1 VYAIPGSI
9 HHPGAR
15 GCHQLIRD
23 GATLVESVEDILQ
36 ALRGW
41 QLVTPTSP
49 HAASSP
55 RHPLLDLLHAA
66 PQSSEALAL
75 SSGWPLPKVLA
86 ALTELEL
93 DGLVA
98 NQAGCWLARG

>member
-1 VYAIPGSI
+1 
-9 HHPGAR
+9 
-15 GCHQLIRD
+15 LIRE

-41 QLVTPTSP
+41 QLSVPV
-49 HAASSP
+49 AATAP
-55 RHPLLDLLHAA
+55 VAARHPLLDLLHAA

-75 SSGWPLPKVLA
+75 GSGWPLPEVLA